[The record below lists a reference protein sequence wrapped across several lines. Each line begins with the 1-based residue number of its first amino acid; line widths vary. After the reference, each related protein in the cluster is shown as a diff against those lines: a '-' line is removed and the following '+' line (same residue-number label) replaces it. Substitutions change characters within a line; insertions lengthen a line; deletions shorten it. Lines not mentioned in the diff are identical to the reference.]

1 MIIHLILAFSPFLGP
16 HYLCILATADNVTT
30 PPRLLS
36 PTARFE
42 LGVTF
47 VRFKVAR

>member
-1 MIIHLILAFSPFLGP
+1 MMIHLILAFLGFLGP
-16 HYLCILATADNVTT
+16 SYLCIFATADNVTT

-36 PTARFE
+36 PPARFE